1 VKTASEVSPEK
12 LRGGFYTPAD
22 LVDFCLRRAAENA
35 PKDRALRLLEPSIG
49 DGAFVRGLHDTP
61 LHGRIEQVLGLEVLE
76 IEAEKA
82 RQALRAS
89 SLDGEVRV
97 ASAIQWA
104 ADETDGLFDIAVG
117 NPPFV
122 RFQFVEDRDRTA
134 IDALAGRLG
143 LSFRRVS
150 NLWIPLLIA
159 ALSRLRAGGAVA
171 FVVPTECFTGCS
183 AQVARD
189 WLLANVEELHFDL
202 FQPGSFPGVLQEIA
216 VVSGRRAERRE
227 GPALPT
233 PRASA
238 PTASASAQIRIS
250 EHDASGQSRSW
261 NNVACA
267 GESWTRYLLEPKYL
281 DALAEA
287 RALPTIGALGD
298 AVAFE
303 VSIVTGA
310 NDFFT
315 VDQSTLDAYE
325 LAHWARP
332 LLPRARHAEGLVY
345 ESHDQDRTVAAGAR
359 AWLLDFSEGN
369 QDPQQFAGASSYL
382 QHGETR
388 LLHERYKCRIR
399 SPWYRVPGIRSG
411 ELLLS
416 KRSHTYPRVT
426 VNRADVFTTDTIYRG
441 RMLAGAGAVGADALA
456 ATFHNSLT
464 LLTAEIEGR
473 SFGGG
478 VLELV
483 PSEVGRLSVPLLA
496 DARCWL
502 GELDAAVRSGT
513 ADAVIAATD
522 ARLIAARAIPR
533 RLLETLA
540 EARLHMLARRLDRN
554 AVDASV
560 EHDIGWRKVA

>member
-1 VKTASEVSPEK
+1 VKTASEVTPEK

-22 LVDFCLRRAAENA
+22 LVHFCLQRAAENA
-35 PKDRALRLLEPSIG
+35 PKGRALRLLEPSIG
-49 DGAFVRGLHDTP
+49 DGAFVRGLHGTP
-61 LHGRIEQVLGLEVLE
+61 LQGRIERILGLEVLD

-82 RQALRAS
+82 RQALRSS
-89 SLDGEVRV
+89 SLDGEVRI

-104 ADETDGLFDIAVG
+104 TEETDGLFDVAVG

-122 RFQFVEDRDRTA
+122 RFQFVERRDRAA
-134 IDALAGRLG
+134 IDDLAGGLE
-143 LSFRRVS
+143 LSFRGVS

-159 ALSRLRAGGAVA
+159 SLSRLRAGGAIA

-189 WLLANVEELHFDL
+189 WLLANVEDLHFDL
-202 FQPGSFPGVLQEIA
+202 FPPGSFPGVLQEIA
-216 VVSGRRAERRE
+216 VMSGRRADS
-227 GPALPT
+227 
-233 PRASA
+233 RARPS
-238 PTASASAQIRIS
+238 PQIRIT
-250 EHDASGQSRSW
+250 EHGASGESHSW
-261 NNVACA
+261 SNTARD

-281 DALAEA
+281 EALAEA
-287 RALPTIGALGD
+287 RALPAIGALGD
-298 AVAFE
+298 TAAFE

-315 VDQSTLDAYE
+315 VDQSTLEAHE
-325 LAHWARP
+325 LTRWARP
-332 LLPRARHAEGLVY
+332 LLPRARHAEGLLY
-345 ESHDQDRTVAAGAR
+345 ASRDQDRTVAAGAR
-359 AWLLDFSEGN
+359 AWLLDFNEE
-369 QDPQQFAGASSYL
+369 QEDPQRFVGARRYL
-382 QHGETR
+382 RHGEAR

-399 SPWYRVPGIRSG
+399 SPWYRIPGIRSG

-416 KRSHTYPRVT
+416 KRSHTFPRVA
-426 VNRADVFTTDTIYRG
+426 VNRAGVFTTDTIYRG
-441 RMLAGAGAVGADALA
+441 RMLAGSGSVGADALA

-483 PSEVGRLSVPLLA
+483 PSEVRRLSVPLLA
-496 DARCWL
+496 GAESWL
-502 GELDAAVRSGT
+502 PELDAAMRSGP

-522 ARLIAARAIPR
+522 KRLVAARAIPR
-533 RLLETLA
+533 RLLATLA
-540 EARLHMLARRLDRN
+540 EARLHMMARRLDRN

-560 EHDIGWRKVA
+560 DSDLGWLEVA

>member
-1 VKTASEVSPEK
+1 MKTASEVSPEK

-35 PKDRALRLLEPSIG
+35 PRGRELQLLEPSVG

-61 LHGRIEQVLGLEVLE
+61 LQGRIERILGLEVLD

-82 RQALRAS
+82 RQSLRSS
-89 SLDGEVRV
+89 SLEGEIRV
-97 ASAIQWA
+97 ASAIEWA
-104 ADETDGLFDIAVG
+104 TEETDGPFDVAVG

-122 RFQFVEDRDRTA
+122 RFQFVERRDREA
-134 IDALAGRLG
+134 IDELASRLG
-143 LSFRRVS
+143 LSFRGVS

-159 ALSRLRAGGAVA
+159 SLSSLRVGGAIA

-202 FQPGSFPGVLQEIA
+202 FAPGSFPGVLQEIA
-216 VVSGRRAERRE
+216 VMSGRRAED
-227 GPALPT
+227 
-233 PRASA
+233 RAR
-238 PTASASAQIRIS
+238 TSAQIRIT
-250 EHDASGQSRSW
+250 EHGASGASRSW
-261 NNVACA
+261 SNVARA

-281 DALAEA
+281 EALAEA
-287 RALPTIGALGD
+287 RSLPAIGALGE
-298 AVAFE
+298 AAAFE

-315 VDQSTLDAYE
+315 VDQHTLDAYE
-325 LAHWARP
+325 LARWARP
-332 LLPRARHAEGLVY
+332 LLPRARHAEGLIY
-345 ESHDQDRTVAAGAR
+345 ENHDQDRTVAAGAR
-359 AWLLDFSEGN
+359 AWLLDFAEERES
-369 QDPQQFAGASSYL
+369 PLRFAGAKRYL
-382 QHGETR
+382 RHGKKR

-416 KRSHTYPRVT
+416 KRSHTFPRVA
-426 VNRADVFTTDTIYRG
+426 VNRAGVFTTDTIYRG

-496 DARCWL
+496 DAHSWL
-502 GELDAAVRSGT
+502 GELDAAMRSGP

-522 ARLIAARAIPR
+522 ERLISARAIPR
-533 RLLETLA
+533 RLLTTLA
-540 EARLHMLARRLDRN
+540 EARRHMLARRLDRN
-554 AVDASV
+554 AVDASADP
-560 EHDIGWRKVA
+560 DIGWRKVA

>member
-1 VKTASEVSPEK
+1 VKTASEVTPEK

-22 LVDFCLRRAAENA
+22 LVHFCLRRAAEIA
-35 PKDRALRLLEPSIG
+35 PKGRGLRLLEPSIG
-49 DGAFVRGLHDTP
+49 DGAFVRGLNGTP
-61 LHGRIEQVLGLEVLE
+61 LQGRIGQILGLEVLD

-82 RQALRAS
+82 RQALRSS
-89 SLDGEVRV
+89 SLDGEVRI

-104 ADETDGLFDIAVG
+104 AEETDGLFDVAVG

-122 RFQFVEDRDRTA
+122 RFQFVERRDRAA
-134 IDALAGRLG
+134 IDDLAGRLE
-143 LSFRRVS
+143 LSFRGVS

-159 ALSRLRAGGAVA
+159 SLSRLRAGGAIA

-189 WLLANVEELHFDL
+189 WLLANVEDLHFDL
-202 FQPGSFPGVLQEIA
+202 FPPGSFPGVLQEIA
-216 VVSGRRAERRE
+216 VLSGRRADS
-227 GPALPT
+227 
-233 PRASA
+233 RAQ
-238 PTASASAQIRIS
+238 PSAQIRIT
-250 EHDASGQSRSW
+250 EHDTSGKSRSW
-261 NNVACA
+261 SNAAHA

-281 DALAEA
+281 EALAEA
-287 RALPTIGALGD
+287 RALPAIGALGD
-298 AVAFE
+298 TAAFE

-315 VDQSTLDAYE
+315 VDQSTLDTYE
-325 LAHWARP
+325 LTRWARP
-332 LLPRARHAEGLVY
+332 LLPRARHAEGLIY
-345 ESHDQDRTVAAGAR
+345 ERRDQDRTVAAGAR
-359 AWLLDFSEGN
+359 AWLLDFDDESE
-369 QDPQQFAGASSYL
+369 DPQLFAGPRNYL
-382 QHGETR
+382 RHGKTR

-416 KRSHTYPRVT
+416 KRSHTFPRVT
-426 VNRADVFTTDTIYRG
+426 VNRAGVFTTDTIYRG
-441 RMLAGAGAVGADALA
+441 RMLERPGSVGAHALT

-496 DARCWL
+496 SAESWL
-502 GELDAAVRSGT
+502 GDLDAAMRAGP

-522 ARLIAARAIPR
+522 ARLVKARVMPQQ
-533 RLLETLA
+533 LLATLA
-540 EARLHMLARRLDRN
+540 EARLHMMARRLDRN

-560 EHDIGWRKVA
+560 GSDLDWRKVA

>member
-1 VKTASEVSPEK
+1 MKTASEVSPEK

-35 PKDRALRLLEPSIG
+35 PRGRKLRLLEPSVG
-49 DGAFVRGLHDTP
+49 DGAFVRGLRGMP
-61 LHGRIEQVLGLEVLE
+61 LQGRVEQILGLEVLD

-82 RQALRAS
+82 RQALRTA
-89 SLDGEVRV
+89 SLDGEIRV
-97 ASAIQWA
+97 ASAIRWA
-104 ADETDGLFDIAVG
+104 AEETDGLFDVAVG

-122 RFQFVEDRDRTA
+122 RFQFVEHREREA
-134 IDALAGRLG
+134 IKELTGQLG

-150 NLWIPLLIA
+150 NLWIPLLIG
-159 ALSRLRAGGAVA
+159 ALSRLRTGGAIA

-189 WLLANVEELHFDL
+189 WLLANVEDLHFDL
-202 FQPGSFPGVLQEIA
+202 FAPGSFPGVLQEIA
-216 VVSGRRAERRE
+216 VMSGRRADGRSR
-227 GPALPT
+227 T
-233 PRASA
+233 SA
-238 PTASASAQIRIS
+238 EIHIT
-250 EHDASGQSRSW
+250 EHDVSGNARGWS
-261 NNVACA
+261 NVARA

-281 DALAEA
+281 QALAEA
-287 RALPTIGALGD
+287 RALPAIGALGD
-298 AVAFE
+298 TAAFE

-315 VDQSTLDAYE
+315 VDQRTLDAYE
-325 LAHWARP
+325 LTHWARP
-332 LLPRARHAEGLVY
+332 LLPRARHAEGLIY
-345 ESHDQDRTVAAGAR
+345 EPRDQDRTAAAGAR
-359 AWLLDFSEGN
+359 AWLLDFAGEREN
-369 QDPQQFAGASSYL
+369 PQRFAGARSYL
-382 QHGETR
+382 RHGEAR

-399 SPWYRVPGIRSG
+399 TPWYRVPNIRGG

-416 KRSHTYPRVT
+416 KRSHTFPRVA
-426 VNRADVFTTDTIYRG
+426 VNRSGAFTTDTIYRG
-441 RMLAGAGAVGADALA
+441 RMLTSVVGADALA

-464 LLTAEIEGR
+464 LLTAEVEGR

-496 DARCWL
+496 DAHSWL
-502 GELDAAVRSGT
+502 GELDTAMRSGP

-522 ARLIAARAIPR
+522 ERLIAARAIPR
-533 RLLETLA
+533 RLLATLA

-560 EHDIGWRKVA
+560 EPDSGWREVA

>member
-1 VKTASEVSPEK
+1 MKTASEVTPEK

-22 LVDFCLRRAAENA
+22 LVHFCLQRAAENA
-35 PKDRALRLLEPSIG
+35 PKGRALRLLEPSIG
-49 DGAFVRGLHDTP
+49 DGAFVRGLHGTP
-61 LHGRIEQVLGLEVLE
+61 LQGRIERILGLEVLD

-82 RQALRAS
+82 RQALRSS
-89 SLDGEVRV
+89 SLDGEVRI

-104 ADETDGLFDIAVG
+104 TEETDGLFDVAVG

-122 RFQFVEDRDRTA
+122 RFQFVERRDRAA
-134 IDALAGRLG
+134 IDDLAGGLE
-143 LSFRRVS
+143 LSFRGVS

-159 ALSRLRAGGAVA
+159 SLSRLRAGGAIA

-189 WLLANVEELHFDL
+189 WLLANVEDLHFDL
-202 FQPGSFPGVLQEIA
+202 FPPGSFPGVLQEIA
-216 VVSGRRAERRE
+216 VMSGRRADS
-227 GPALPT
+227 
-233 PRASA
+233 RARPS
-238 PTASASAQIRIS
+238 PQIRIT
-250 EHDASGQSRSW
+250 EHGASGESHSW
-261 NNVACA
+261 SNTARD

-281 DALAEA
+281 EALAEA
-287 RALPTIGALGD
+287 RALPAIGALGD
-298 AVAFE
+298 TAAFE

-315 VDQSTLDAYE
+315 VDQSTLEAHE
-325 LAHWARP
+325 LTRWARP
-332 LLPRARHAEGLVY
+332 LLPRARHAEGLLY
-345 ESHDQDRTVAAGAR
+345 ASRDQDRTVAAGAR
-359 AWLLDFSEGN
+359 AWLLDFNEE
-369 QDPQQFAGASSYL
+369 QEDPQRFVGARRYL
-382 QHGETR
+382 RHGEAR

-399 SPWYRVPGIRSG
+399 SPWYRIPGIRSG

-416 KRSHTYPRVT
+416 KRSHTFPRVA
-426 VNRADVFTTDTIYRG
+426 VNRAGVFTTDTIYRG
-441 RMLAGAGAVGADALA
+441 RMLAGSGSVGADALA

-483 PSEVGRLSVPLLA
+483 PSEVRRLSVPLLA
-496 DARCWL
+496 GAESWL
-502 GELDAAVRSGT
+502 PELDAAMRSGP

-522 ARLIAARAIPR
+522 KRLVAARAIPR
-533 RLLETLA
+533 RLLATLA
-540 EARLHMLARRLDRN
+540 EARLHMMARRLDRN

-560 EHDIGWRKVA
+560 DSDLGWLEVA